1 MLPLSVAGRRLLLLA
16 LVVTTALL
24 VAAPAAHA
32 KSYSLP
38 RANLAVRVN
47 TDGTVDVAEEITFD
61 FDGEFHGAWR
71 DIPFRFGERIPLE
84 SISVG
89 EGDRSYG
96 SGGDTRLG
104 TAGPSNTF
112 ASAHDAGGVRIVWRY
127 DAADQQR
134 TFRVAYRFVGL
145 VRAFDD
151 VAELNLRVWG
161 DQWPTSLG
169 ALHADVSLPRGIE
182 AGEEERLRV
191 WGHPASVPGTTARTA
206 SGATLDAGGIPEK
219 RWVEMRVLFPRAMLA
234 STEGAGIAEGPGLD
248 RIVDEEQAADRAARR
263 RPSGRRSSMP
273 GSGAIFPGSWRE
285 NSRPPSSPRSA
296 SSPSSPAATAPI
308 PPSPR
313 SSTTCT
319 SLHPTTRRRSWPGL
333 SRKERRPGPTRSSPP
348 SST

>member
-1 MLPLSVAGRRLLLLA
+1 MAPVLGRTALSAGSRPRALARGILVPMLPLSVAGRRLLLLA

-112 ASAHDAGGVRIVWRY
+112 ASAHDAEACASCGATTPPTSSAPFG
-127 DAADQQR
+127 
-134 TFRVAYRFVGL
+134 
-145 VRAFDD
+145 
-151 VAELNLRVWG
+151 
-161 DQWPTSLG
+161 WPT
-169 ALHADVSLPRGIE
+169 
-182 AGEEERLRV
+182 
-191 WGHPASVPGTTARTA
+191 
-206 SGATLDAGGIPEK
+206 
-219 RWVEMRVLFPRAMLA
+219 
-234 STEGAGIAEGPGLD
+234 
-248 RIVDEEQAADRAARR
+248 
-263 RPSGRRSSMP
+263 
-273 GSGAIFPGSWRE
+273 
-285 NSRPPSSPRSA
+285 A
-296 SSPSSPAATAPI
+296 SSGWSGP
-308 PPSPR
+308 
-313 SSTTCT
+313 STT
-319 SLHPTTRRRSWPGL
+319 WP
-333 SRKERRPGPTRSSPP
+333 S
-348 SST
+348 